1 VEKSTKKVKWTRGFE
16 TAKAASEYAVAPR
29 HSRKVGAALFSG
41 SSLLSIGANRYGHS
55 HPQAKWGI
63 HAEHAALIKRRH
75 HPNNGNLILYVYREL
90 SDGSPAL
97 CKPCANCQNLMSE
110 VGVRLVRFV
119 DSAGDFAQLVLK

>member
-1 VEKSTKKVKWTRGFE
+1 MEKSTKKVKWTRGFE
-16 TAKAASEYAVAPR
+16 TAKAASEYATAPK

-41 SSLLSIGANRYGHS
+41 SALVSIGFNRYGHS

-63 HAEHAALIKRRH
+63 HAEHAALIKRRYY
-75 HPNNGNLILYVYREL
+75 PNKGNLILYVYREL

-97 CKPCANCQNLMSE
+97 SKPCVNCQNLMSE

-119 DSAGDFAQLVLK
+119 NGSGQFEQIVL